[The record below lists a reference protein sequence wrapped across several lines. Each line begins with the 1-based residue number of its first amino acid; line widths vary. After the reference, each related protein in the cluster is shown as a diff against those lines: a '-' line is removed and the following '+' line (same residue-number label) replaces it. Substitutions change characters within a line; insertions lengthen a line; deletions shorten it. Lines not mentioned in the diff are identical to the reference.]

1 MLQLPY
7 RETIQSSI
15 QEKMMSVNMVKISQL
30 LVQKCNLSILLLVIP
45 LTLSVFMHIWNPVG
59 FPAFHV
65 DESHYMR
72 RAMQVMQG
80 LGPQESN
87 ATYDYGYDHPYFGQI
102 FLASVLSIL
111 NYPFSI
117 NPSVSP
123 DSIEMLYLVPRVLMG
138 ILAVVDTFLVYKIAD
153 ARFNRKVAF
162 VSATL
167 FAVMPLG
174 SLLRGIFLDSIAL
187 PFILLSILF
196 AIYSTKSES
205 YNYNYSNRKILLTL
219 LSGIFLG
226 LAIFTKMPV
235 FTMIPLLTFIIL
247 KGNIESNNIYG
258 NDSNS
263 NIKNAH
269 SRVKLLAIWF
279 VPVVLIPLIWPLY
292 AISAGQFDNWI
303 QGVIYQTARDSGGK
317 NLRSSILYVFEIDPI
332 LLILGAAAIIFSI
345 IKRVYFILLWVFP
358 YLIFLY
364 AIGWAVPFHWNIL
377 TPILCIALGTLVESL
392 INVVTIRS
400 RKVTKY
406 LPQFGIS
413 AVIIFGFLVTLTLL
427 QTNLNTSYFQVYLFI
442 LRELGHHGTNLENQ
456 DNSEDTTMIGSH
468 RTRALIWIPL
478 YIFKDNVTF
487 RETDIP
493 NDNFTEPVRTKKFL
507 LVADSGLLS
516 RLTSTDQYYRDKRVT
531 DLYYN
536 TSNTIATFIDKVSN
550 RYDFMDINGN
560 YGFGR
565 FVDVR
570 ANR

>member
-1 MLQLPY
+1 MVNLNQYLV
-7 RETIQSSI
+7 
-15 QEKMMSVNMVKISQL
+15 EKR
-30 LVQKCNLSILLLVIP
+30 NLSILLLLIP
-45 LTLSVFMHIWNPVG
+45 LTLSAFTHLWNPIG

-65 DESHYMR
+65 DEGHYMR
-72 RAMQVMQG
+72 RAMQVLQG
-80 LGPQESN
+80 LGPQESK
-87 ATYDYGYDHPYFGQI
+87 AIYDYGYDHPYLGQI
-102 FLASVLSIL
+102 FLASVLSLI
-111 NYPFSI
+111 NYPSSI
-117 NPSVSP
+117 HPSVNS

-153 ARFNRKVAF
+153 TRYNRKVAF
-162 VSATL
+162 ISATL

-196 AIYSTKSES
+196 AVYSTKFET
-205 YNYNYSNRKILLTL
+205 YNRKDSNRKILLTL
-219 LSGIFLG
+219 LSGLFLG

-235 FTMIPLLTFIIL
+235 FTMIPLLTFIIV
-247 KGNIESNNIYG
+247 KKNDINSNTKRG

-263 NIKNAH
+263 DIKNGH
-269 SRVKLLAIWF
+269 SSLKLLAIWF

-292 AISAGQFDNWI
+292 AISVGQFDNWM
-303 QGVIYQTARDSGGK
+303 QGVLYETARDSGGK
-317 NLRSSILYVFEIDPI
+317 NLRSSILYVSEIDPI

-345 IKRVYFILLWVFP
+345 IKRDYFILLWVFP

-377 TPILCIALGTLVESL
+377 IPLLCIGLGTLVESL
-392 INVVTIRS
+392 INMVAIRS
-400 RKVTKY
+400 RKLTKY
-406 LPQFGIS
+406 LPQIGIS
-413 AVIIFGFLVTLTLL
+413 AVIIFGFLITLTLVD
-427 QTNLNTSYFQVYLFI
+427 TNLNTSYFQLYLFI
-442 LRELGHHGTNLENQ
+442 VRELGHHDADLNNQ
-456 DNSEDTTMIGSH
+456 NNSEGTTMIGSH
-468 RTRALIWIPL
+468 RTRALIWMPL
-478 YIFKDNVTF
+478 YVFKDNVTF

-493 NDNFTEPVRTKKFL
+493 NDNFTEPIRTKKFL